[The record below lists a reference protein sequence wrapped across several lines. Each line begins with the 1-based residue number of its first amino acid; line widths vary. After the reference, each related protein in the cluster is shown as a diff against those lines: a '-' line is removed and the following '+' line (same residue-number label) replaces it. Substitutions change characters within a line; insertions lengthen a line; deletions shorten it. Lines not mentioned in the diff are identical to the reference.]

1 MSYYES
7 YMGKLEKKEREI
19 EKDIYIHLKKLVVI
33 RLKKGIKM
41 NFTKQFKALKNLFES
56 VLCQS
61 DTCRMAPKPFPF
73 VDNQYRMVL

>member
-41 NFTKQFKALKNLFES
+41 NFTKQFKALENLFE
-56 VLCQS
+56 
-61 DTCRMAPKPFPF
+61 
-73 VDNQYRMVL
+73 